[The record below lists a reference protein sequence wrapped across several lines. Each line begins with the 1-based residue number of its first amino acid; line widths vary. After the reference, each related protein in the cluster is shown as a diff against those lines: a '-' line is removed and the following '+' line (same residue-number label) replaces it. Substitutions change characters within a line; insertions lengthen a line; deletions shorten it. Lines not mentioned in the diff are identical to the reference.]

1 MVIFITKILV
11 LFYVGQ
17 ISFLEKVECK
27 FCLKG
32 CVARINV
39 ERGMAVQVTETA
51 NSKARE
57 EKMSKDY
64 GILENSRDTSFV
76 LFRDWQR

>member
-17 ISFLEKVECK
+17 ISFLEKVECR

-32 CVARINV
+32 CVAQIHV
-39 ERGMAVQVTETA
+39 ERGMGSPGDR
-51 NSKARE
+51 NSKFKGMRRE
-57 EKMSKDY
+57 NE
-64 GILENSRDTSFV
+64 
-76 LFRDWQR
+76 

>member
-11 LFYVGQ
+11 LFYAGQ

-51 NSKARE
+51 NSKA
-57 EKMSKDY
+57 
-64 GILENSRDTSFV
+64 
-76 LFRDWQR
+76 